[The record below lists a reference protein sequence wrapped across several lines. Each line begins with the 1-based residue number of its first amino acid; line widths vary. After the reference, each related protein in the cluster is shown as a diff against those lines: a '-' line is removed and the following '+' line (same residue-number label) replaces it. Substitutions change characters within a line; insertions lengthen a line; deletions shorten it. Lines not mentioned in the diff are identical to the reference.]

1 MSNSSSTSA
10 CEGKTGARPPRCEA
24 RRGAATPGRSYGPPG
39 ARVVGPDLVGEDAP
53 GPPPD
58 GPRSF
63 GTTRLPRH
71 VHDRK
76 HPDIPRPDRLD
87 RGRSQGKVHLE
98 GRGRGRAVVEWSTD
112 GLVDASSRR
121 LTSGSQESARPGL
134 ATEGCQVARVFIN
147 YRRGEGAYAAAL
159 LDELLS
165 AHFGEERVFRAAKSI
180 KAGADFATSI
190 LEAVGECHVMLV
202 IVDPGWSSR
211 FTPSDRRPSPSQD
224 WVRREIEEAIRLD
237 RTVVPVLLSGAERLR
252 QDDLPEE
259 LTRLACAQ
267 YLRFDYRRARQDAMY
282 IAEQLARV
290 SPRIAGRRVPWLR
303 CPEWARLLRVPGAD
317 RSGPGTTARPDWPPA
332 ADAHEGGR

>member
-1 MSNSSSTSA
+1 MFTTESIRTYPVLTVST
-10 CEGKTGARPPRCEA
+10 GGD
-24 RRGAATPGRSYGPPG
+24 RRGRYTSKGRS
-39 ARVVGPDLVGEDAP
+39 
-53 GPPPD
+53 
-58 GPRSF
+58 
-63 GTTRLPRH
+63 
-71 VHDRK
+71 
-76 HPDIPRPDRLD
+76 
-87 RGRSQGKVHLE
+87 RGG
-98 GRGRGRAVVEWSTD
+98 AVVEWSTD

-134 ATEGCQVARVFIN
+134 AMEGCQVARVFIN

-267 YLRFDYRRARQDAMY
+267 YLRFDYRQARQDAMY
-282 IAEQLARV
+282 IAEQLGRV

-303 CPEWARLLRVPGAD
+303 CPEWARILRVPGAD
-317 RSGPGTTARPDWPPA
+317 RSGAGNDSEAGLATCR
-332 ADAHEGGR
+332 